1 MEDQNIE
8 YKESWRDEYLK
19 WICGFANAQGGKIYI
34 GVDDDGNV
42 CGVKDIKSLME
53 DIPNKIVNTLGIVAD
68 VNKKKKGDLNYL
80 EIIVQPS
87 NVPISYQGKY
97 HYRSGATKQELKG
110 PALQQFLLKKMGQS
124 WDGIICYG
132 ATIDDISEEA
142 VRYFLRR
149 GVENGR
155 MPEKSLDDSISD
167 VLVNLDLMDSEGQ
180 LINAAILSFGKKPSK
195 FFPGCDFR
203 IGRFVKGDTDLIFQD
218 SVGGDYIRMADNVID
233 LLKSKYLISPI
244 HYEGLQRIE
253 PLEIPEDALREAIFN
268 AIIHRDQTGAH
279 IQMKVYNDHI
289 ELWNDG
295 GLPEGFT
302 IDTLLGKHNSKP
314 RNKNLA
320 EIFYKAGFIESWG
333 RGIEKITEGFEKA
346 GLKKPEFQEFCG
358 GVLVTIPRGVE
369 QINTQQADPSSTPQV
384 PPKHPPQ
391 VKKLVLV
398 ISNEMT
404 RDELQ
409 KELNITNRKYFR
421 QNYLN
426 KALKTGMIEMTE
438 PDSPNSPNQKYR
450 LTKLGKDL
458 RKKLTDQ

>member
-1 MEDQNIE
+1 MRRVAKCI
-8 YKESWRDEYLK
+8 
-19 WICGFANAQGGKIYI
+19 I

-155 MPEKSLDDSISD
+155 MPEKSLDD
-167 VLVNLDLMDSEGQ
+167 
-180 LINAAILSFGKKPSK
+180 
-195 FFPGCDFR
+195 
-203 IGRFVKGDTDLIFQD
+203 GDTDLIFQD

-369 QINTQQADPSSTPQV
+369 QISTQQADPSSTPQV
-384 PPKHPPQ
+384 PPKYPPSTPQ

>member
-1 MEDQNIE
+1 MRRVAKCI
-8 YKESWRDEYLK
+8 
-19 WICGFANAQGGKIYI
+19 I

-155 MPEKSLDDSISD
+155 MPEKSLDD
-167 VLVNLDLMDSEGQ
+167 
-180 LINAAILSFGKKPSK
+180 
-195 FFPGCDFR
+195 
-203 IGRFVKGDTDLIFQD
+203 GDTDLIFQD

-384 PPKHPPQ
+384 PPKYLPSTPQ
-391 VKKLVLV
+391 VEKLVLAM
-398 ISNEMT
+398 SDEMT
-404 RDELQ
+404 RDDLQ
-409 KELNITNRKYFR
+409 KKLNITNRKYFR
-421 QNYLN
+421 QSYLN
-426 KALKTGMIEMTE
+426 KALNAGIIEMTE